1 MWLLSLSGQEV
12 REGCVGE
19 GEGDAD
25 GWGDVKERGVIVK
38 GRGDGEGVGVGFA
51 SCPLSPSLPLAV
63 YYRTYPRSHYDDS
76 RANRR
81 RQRKVIIQRNTSPGR
96 LSNREL
102 GSSSESLR
110 TTESDQA
117 LQVLAD
123 LAVAAGQPPQQG
135 H

>member
-1 MWLLSLSGQEV
+1 M
-12 REGCVGE
+12 E
-19 GEGDAD
+19 GEGNIE
-25 GWGDVKERGVIVK
+25 KEGLIVK
-38 GRGDGEGVGVGFA
+38 GISSLCLLA
-51 SCPLSPSLPLAV
+51 PSSHPPTV

-123 LAVAAGQPPQQG
+123 LAVAAGQLPKQG